1 MKIISN
7 FTDFYDQ
14 IQQYGIDTKIIYHR
28 INDTAQKFV
37 NSNQNSLFCNQHTNS
52 TRKLLRHTDVVPVYT
67 DDVVP
72 RLYNLLWNKI
82 YDVSLNNPHSFKFLR
97 VICCINCKIFKNY
110 ILIHNNKVIKFPT
123 VEQIIELIKL
133 QSFYKNVKSL
143 LDNIQKKQYTTR
155 QEIKFKLD
163 EKLSNTELID
173 IHKEF
178 NSPVIIV
185 TDTGYFRHAPMS
197 FFGFNRIY
205 DGNIERVAQEISY
218 CIGNILNN
226 QNEPPLQVSNTVKIE
241 QHGFDK
247 KVSFRKRTGI

>member
-14 IQQYGIDTKIIYHR
+14 IQQYGIDNKIVYNR
-28 INDTAQKFV
+28 VNDTRQKFD
-37 NSNQNSLFCNQHTNS
+37 NSNQNNLFCNQHTES
-52 TRKLLRHTDVVPVYT
+52 TRKLLRHIDTVPVYT
-67 DDVVP
+67 DDTLT

-82 YDVSLNNPHSFKFLR
+82 YDVSSNNYHNFKFLR
-97 VICCINCKIFKNY
+97 VICCINCKVFKNY
-110 ILIHNNKVIKFPT
+110 ILIHDNKIIKFPT

-133 QSFYKNVKSL
+133 QSFYKNAKIL
-143 LDNIQKKQYTTR
+143 LDNIQKKQTMTSL
-155 QEIKFKLD
+155 EIKFSLD
-163 EKLSNTELID
+163 EKLSNIELIN

-226 QNEPPLQVSNTVKIE
+226 QNEPPLQVSNTVKLE

-247 KVSFRKRTGI
+247 NVSFRKRTGI